1 MDERWTDRWI
11 EDRLMDG
18 LKVDGWT
25 GGEGGWVEE
34 QITDGCIDD
43 WSTSIVYII

>member
-1 MDERWTDRWI
+1 MDERRTDRWI

-25 GGEGGWVEE
+25 GEGGWVEE
-34 QITDGCIDD
+34 QITDGCIGD